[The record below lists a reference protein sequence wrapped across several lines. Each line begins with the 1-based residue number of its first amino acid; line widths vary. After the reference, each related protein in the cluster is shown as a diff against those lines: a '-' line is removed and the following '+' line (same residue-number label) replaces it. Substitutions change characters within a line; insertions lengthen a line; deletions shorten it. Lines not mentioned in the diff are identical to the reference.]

1 MGRGTL
7 AMLFPFVLAA
17 LSGCSSRVI
26 DFSGY
31 YYNDEEITS
40 IATGE
45 STIERSWL
53 RILPREDGRYEVTGR
68 IVGTNYHICE
78 IAGEDGPL
86 PMVLVDDALVFT
98 DIVDT
103 NDGQAACSLSIRVEY
118 NFLVIEDRGGCCS
131 RWLFGAGAG
140 ISADGYRFSTERYQ
154 DN

>member
-1 MGRGTL
+1 MV
-7 AMLFPFVLAA
+7 VLTA
-17 LSGCSSRVI
+17 LSGCSSRVT

-31 YYNDEEITS
+31 YHNDEEITA

-53 RILPREDGRYEVTGR
+53 RIIAGEDGWYEVTGR

-78 IAGEDGPL
+78 ITGEDGPL
-86 PMVLVDDALVFT
+86 PMVLVDDALVYT
-98 DIVDT
+98 GIVDT
-103 NDGQAACSLSIRVEY
+103 GDGQAACSLSIRAELGY
-118 NFLVIEDRGGCCS
+118 IVIEDREDCCS

>member
-1 MGRGTL
+1 MRSGKL
-7 AMLFPFVLAA
+7 AMLFLFLVA
-17 LSGCSSRVI
+17 LSGCSSHVT

-31 YYNDEEITS
+31 YYNDQEITS

-53 RILPREDGRYEVTGR
+53 RILTGEDGRYEVTGR

-86 PMVLVDDALVFT
+86 PMVLIDDALVFT

-103 NDGQAACSLSIRVEY
+103 SDGQAACSLSIRVVE

-140 ISADGYRFSTERYQ
+140 ISADGYRFSTERYS